1 MSGGLLTGRLT
12 GRLGSLGFSGRN
24 FCLSN
29 LLCFLETVDDCSL
42 FLVRRKQTGNAAV
55 AALGALQSSLEAARA
70 SSRGEGSTDRT
81 LASLDMVGLRYMSGL
96 GLEDKYEKPSGR
108 PGVRGM

>member
-1 MSGGLLTGRLT
+1 MSGGLLTG
-12 GRLGSLGFSGRN
+12 GLGSLGFSGRN

-55 AALGALQSSLEAARA
+55 AALGALQSSLEAAR
-70 SSRGEGSTDRT
+70 GEGSTDRT
-81 LASLDMVGLRYMSGL
+81 LASLDMVGLRYEWG
-96 GLEDKYEKPSGR
+96 G
-108 PGVRGM
+108 PGGQV